1 MCVGVTSGRD
11 TNELCGT
18 AVEVASEAAELVAA
32 MREQVLAEDSV
43 GTKSS
48 ETDVVT
54 AADHAA
60 ERLVR
65 ARLEQ
70 LRPGETVLGEE
81 SAEEGSSA
89 EAEASGRSGG
99 ETGELRWVVDPID
112 GTVNYLYGF
121 PWYAVSVAAELD
133 GRSVAGAVVE
143 PVSGRVWSAAEGHG
157 AYLGDRRLWVSPAD
171 RLDLALIG
179 TGFAY
184 SLRRRTAQAEVV
196 GHLLGQVRDL
206 RRSGAASLDLC
217 AVAAGWLD
225 GYYEVGLKRW
235 DWAAGALIASEAG
248 AEVRLPAADA
258 ADGLGGEAVC
268 CAAPR
273 IAEPLRE
280 ALVRA
285 GAADV

>member
-1 MCVGVTSGRD
+1 MNTD
-11 TNELCGT
+11 ELCET
-18 AVEVASEAAELVAA
+18 AVRVASEAAELVTAV
-32 MREQVLAEDSV
+32 RERVLAEDSV
-43 GTKSS
+43 GTKST

-65 ARLEQ
+65 DRLEQ

-81 SAEEGSSA
+81 GSEEAGAAHGSDRGGGP
-89 EAEASGRSGG
+89 GR
-99 ETGELRWVVDPID
+99 LRWVVDPID

-121 PWYAVSVAAELD
+121 PWYAVSIAAELD
-133 GRSVAGAVVE
+133 GRAVAGAVVE
-143 PVSGRVWSAAEGHG
+143 PVSGRVWSAAEGRG
-157 AYLGDRRLWVSPAD
+157 AHLDGRRLRVSSAQ

-184 SLRRRTAQAEVV
+184 SLPRRTAQAQVA
-196 GHLLGQVRDL
+196 GRLLGQVRDL

-217 AVAAGWLD
+217 AVAAGWID

-248 AEVRLPAADA
+248 AEVRLPNCAAA
-258 ADGLGGEAVC
+258 ADGLGDEAVC
-268 CAAPR
+268 GAAPG
-273 IAEPLRE
+273 IAAQLRE